1 MNSTNNTQKSEFQDK
16 GGGETDK
23 VKENILE
30 TLAGIK
36 TVVVIRAR
44 IETIKGGVG
53 GGGKGQGIEK
63 KGKGN
68 I

>member
-44 IETIKGGVG
+44 IETIKGGG
-53 GGGKGQGIEK
+53 GGGKGQGMEK
-63 KGKGN
+63 MGKGN